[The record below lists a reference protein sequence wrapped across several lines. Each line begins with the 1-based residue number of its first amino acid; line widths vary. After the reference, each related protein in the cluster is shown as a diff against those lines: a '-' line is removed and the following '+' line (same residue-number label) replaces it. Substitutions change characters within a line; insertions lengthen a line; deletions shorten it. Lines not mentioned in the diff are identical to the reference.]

1 MKTVIGVIGV
11 SDSTVEQYKI
21 AENTGI
27 EIAKRNGIIIC
38 GGLGGVME
46 AVCKGAKSLGGLTI
60 GVMPGFDRHEKNQYV
75 DIPIVTGMSNA
86 RNIILVR
93 SSQSIISI
101 GRGYGTLSEIAFA
114 LKLRI
119 PIIGIN
125 TWEVSKDIKQV
136 KTPKEAVDMAFCLAG
151 GCN

>member
-60 GVMPGFDRHEKNQYV
+60 GIMPGFDRHEKNQYV

-125 TWEVSKDIKQV
+125 TWEVSKDIKHV